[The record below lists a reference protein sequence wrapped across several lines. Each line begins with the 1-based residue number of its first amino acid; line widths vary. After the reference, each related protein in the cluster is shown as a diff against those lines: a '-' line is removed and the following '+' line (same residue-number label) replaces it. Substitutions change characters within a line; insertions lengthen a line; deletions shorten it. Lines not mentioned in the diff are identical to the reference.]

1 MFYMHRGEINKRS
14 NVQQNNLEAKEI
26 PKQFK
31 QKTDFFYQ
39 KELQCCVCV
48 PFLNSWIREA

>member
-1 MFYMHRGEINKRS
+1 MFYMHRGEITKRS
-14 NVQQNNLEAKEI
+14 NVQQSNLEAKEI

>member
-31 QKTDFFYQ
+31 QKTDFFLS
-39 KELQCCVCV
+39 ERTSVLCVF
-48 PFLNSWIREA
+48 PF